1 MPVHKTAIPFNKDMA
16 PVGMLKQAAEDL
28 EHLFNCIEQT
38 EHYGMSNKEADQMLA
53 GAVRDIYA
61 YWKQKYPAK
70 SA

>member
-28 EHLFNCIEQT
+28 EHLFNTLEQT
-38 EHYGMSNKEADQMLA
+38 EHYGRSNKEADQMLA